1 MPSALRIKELRDLND
16 NVIMSDG
23 ALTGNVTFPAGHIIQ
38 VQQFVKTDAASTNN
52 NQHST
57 WVHLGMIKEITT
69 TSASSDVL
77 IHFSCTMSS
86 LTGAHNFSTKITK
99 AHTGF
104 SEGDIGVSTT
114 GYSNAY
120 HATTAGTRTSDNNTY
135 MIHTMMFMDSPNF
148 QGPITYKLYHLM
160 QNASPGIGYLNRTQL
175 GTGDDRHTGGISTI
189 TLFEIAR

>member
-16 NVIMSDG
+16 NLIMSDG
-23 ALTGNVTFPAGHIIQ
+23 VLTGNVTFPAGHIIQ

-99 AHTGF
+99 LTL
-104 SEGDIGVSTT
+104 VS
-114 GYSNAY
+114 
-120 HATTAGTRTSDNNTY
+120 
-135 MIHTMMFMDSPNF
+135 
-148 QGPITYKLYHLM
+148 
-160 QNASPGIGYLNRTQL
+160 
-175 GTGDDRHTGGISTI
+175 
-189 TLFEIAR
+189 ARVT